1 MHGETAVSDV
11 RCAATAGISHYVSDG
26 SELPDAAATGPD
38 KQRTLNLYQCNKCS
52 IAL

>member
-26 SELPDAAATGPD
+26 SELRTND
-38 KQRTLNLYQCNKCS
+38 KSVL
-52 IAL
+52 